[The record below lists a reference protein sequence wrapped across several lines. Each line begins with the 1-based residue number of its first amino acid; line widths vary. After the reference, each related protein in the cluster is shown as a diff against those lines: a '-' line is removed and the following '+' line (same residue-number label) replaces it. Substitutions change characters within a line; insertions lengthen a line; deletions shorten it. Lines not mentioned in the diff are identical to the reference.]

1 MTDLDVVVAGLLFE
15 DLVFE
20 LATPPRPG
28 AEVWA
33 DGYAE
38 GPGGIANFAVALS
51 RLGLRTGLAAT
62 VGDDDRGDRILA
74 ALTAEGVDLRL
85 TRRVPGWP
93 TPVTVAMSYDADRAL
108 VTRGT
113 APPLSADDLITSA
126 PAAASIAWGDD
137 PPDPP
142 RFARAVAAH
151 LGPWPNE
158 WLAKARAGGCT
169 VFADVGWDPTGGW
182 DPAVLDQLEHCDVFT
197 PNAGE
202 AMRYTRTPSP
212 ARALDVLARLV
223 PVAVVSLGADGALAV
238 DGRTGERADVPGLAV
253 PAVDPTG
260 AGDVF
265 AAGFIAGTLWD
276 LPLRDRLAFANAVA
290 ALSVTRPGGA
300 VAAPAWADLAAARNG
315 VLAGPDHDFLD
326 QLDPLTGR

>member
-1 MTDLDVVVAGLLFE
+1 MSDLDVVVAGLLFE

-20 LATPPRPG
+20 LPAPPRPG
-28 AEVWA
+28 TEVWA

-51 RLGLRTGLAAT
+51 RLGLRTGLAA
-62 VGDDDRGDRILA
+62 VLGDDDRGDRVRA
-74 ALTAEGVDLRL
+74 ALTAEGVDLSL
-85 TRRVPGWP
+85 TRQVPGWP

-113 APPLSADDLITSA
+113 EPPLSADDLITTT
-126 PAAASIAWGDD
+126 PATG
-137 PPDPP
+137 
-142 RFARAVAAH
+142 AVAAH
-151 LGPWPNE
+151 IGPWPNE

-169 VFADVGWDPTGGW
+169 VFADVGWDPTGRW

-202 AMRYTRTPSP
+202 AMRYTRTSSP
-212 ARALDVLARLV
+212 ARALDVLAELV
-223 PVAVVSLGADGALAV
+223 GVVVVSLGADGALAV
-238 DGRTGERADVPGLAV
+238 DGRTGERAEVPGLPV

-265 AAGFIAGTLWD
+265 AAGFIAGTLHD
-276 LPLRDRLAFANAVA
+276 LPLPDRLAFANAAA
-290 ALSVTRPGGA
+290 ALSVTRHGGA
-300 VAAPAWADLAAARNG
+300 TAAPTWNDLAAARTG
-315 VLAGPDHDFLD
+315 VLTGPGYDFLD